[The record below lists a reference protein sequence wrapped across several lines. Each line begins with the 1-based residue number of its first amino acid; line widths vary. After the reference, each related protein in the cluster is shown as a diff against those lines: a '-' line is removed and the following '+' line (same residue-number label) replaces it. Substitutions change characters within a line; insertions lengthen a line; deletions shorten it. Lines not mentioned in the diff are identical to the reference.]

1 MALSKNN
8 FYSGCSIMKD
18 YTLDNYVKGLY
29 YDKKLGRKT
38 PIPEGINKYNKQF
51 ILQLNDL
58 NMQFF
63 GLLRADSALVKLLK
77 MHEHTSY
84 GDLNILYNLMR
95 AQGGTIR
102 YNKLLKSALKKYAI
116 QKQAIYDS
124 IKKDLSTQEDR
135 VVRNKKL
142 INDIMSDFGLDCL
155 KEFIQETTGRDIV
168 DDILQFALDN
178 DKDINFKGQTDTD
191 EETQKKEIQS
201 YYDSLDNEYINYLL
215 SNARNNGVELFKTIS
230 DSLEQHHNRQEQKTL
245 ERKQKE
251 KEYKQQVKQNRALT
265 AINNDNCKLNIAI
278 NANDKLSDYA
288 RDGINYKLENRIGMR
303 DAIALQK
310 LINNLGGIGYYIAIC
325 KESKVYYAKETNE
338 LTASILRTRWFSSL
352 EQAQT
357 ALDELEKAENDYC
370 IKIQKLQTVVK
381 KTETLNELDRVK
393 VAIDK
398 QLAYHSDGT
407 VLCNRILNKCLVDTL
422 KYELEHNLDSMRNL
436 STYIAEPCMK
446 MVAFYK
452 INNKQDIEVKYLL
465 DFSLSEEIHSK
476 CVDIKYK
483 DCNGDIVTINASI
496 GADISK
502 IVFMSIL
509 EDNLGN
515 RLESTLNKSSLEQLA
530 ESIGQYNV
538 ITYSYKFNFGTYLEF
553 MYNTH
558 TKYMNKIRQY
568 FQTRPSDL
576 KPNECIE
583 HYIQSQQ
590 THTILLK
597 KLKDFRDKEGLQHLY
612 IILAGHDESK
622 IMSVGIKGN
631 TDLTLR
637 KYISQKTKFFIS
649 YNEAMKAVINLVRNS
664 DTELYTV
671 HEIDLS
677 TIAI

>member
-8 FYSGCSIMKD
+8 FYSGCNIMKD

-29 YDKKLGRKT
+29 YDRKLGRKI
-38 PIPEGINKYNKQF
+38 PIPEGVNKYNKQF

-58 NMQFF
+58 NIQFF
-63 GLLRADSALVKLLK
+63 GLLRADSVLVKLLK
-77 MHEHTSY
+77 MHEHTYY
-84 GDLNILYNLMR
+84 GDLNVLYNLMR

-116 QKQAIYDS
+116 QKQVIYDA
-124 IKKDLSTQEDR
+124 IKRDLLTQEDR

-178 DKDINFKGQTDTD
+178 DKDIDFKGQTDTD

-251 KEYKQQVKQNRALT
+251 KEYKQQVKQNKALT
-265 AINNDNCKLNIAI
+265 AINNDNCKLNITI
-278 NANDKLSDYA
+278 NDNNKLSDYA
-288 RDGINYKLENRIGMR
+288 RDVVNYKLENRISMK

-325 KESKVYYAKETNE
+325 KENKIYYVKGTEE
-338 LTASILRTRWFSSL
+338 LTASILRATWFS
-352 EQAQT
+352 
-357 ALDELEKAENDYC
+357 
-370 IKIQKLQTVVK
+370 
-381 KTETLNELDRVK
+381 ELDRVK
-393 VAIDK
+393 AAINK
-398 QLAYHSDGT
+398 QLLYHSDEA
-407 VLCNRILNKCLVDTL
+407 VICNKILNKYLVDTL
-422 KYELEHNLDSMRNL
+422 KYELKHNLDSMRNL
-436 STYIAEPCMK
+436 SNYTAEPCMR

-452 INNKQDIEVKYLL
+452 INSKQDIEIKYLL
-465 DFSLSEEIHSK
+465 DSLDGIEY
-476 CVDIKYK
+476 KYK
-483 DCNGDIVTINASI
+483 DCNEDIVTINASI
-496 GADISK
+496 GANISK
-502 IVFMSIL
+502 IEFMSII
-509 EDNLGN
+509 EDSLGN
-515 RLESTLNKSSLEQLA
+515 RLESTLDKRSLEQLA

-538 ITYSYKFNFGTYLEF
+538 TPYSYKFNFNTYLEIV
-553 MYNTH
+553 YNTH
-558 TKYMNKIRQY
+558 TTYMNKIRQY
-568 FQTRPSDL
+568 FQTSVSDL
-576 KPNECIE
+576 RPNDYIE

-597 KLKDFRDKEGLQHLY
+597 RFKGFRDKEELQHLY
-612 IILAGHDESK
+612 IILAGHNGNK
-622 IMSVGIKGN
+622 VMAVGIKGDS
-631 TDLTLR
+631 DLTLR
-637 KYISQKTKFFIS
+637 DYIGQKTKFFTS
-649 YNEAMKAVINLVRNS
+649 YNEAMKAIIRLVNNK

-671 HEIDLS
+671 HEIDLT